1 MLCSGIAEPGPT
13 RQRVFWGLA
22 EGAIAATLILLAGEA
37 GLTALQ
43 QVITVVGL
51 PIFVLVCM
59 MIPALIRGFA
69 AEEIDHMNIG
79 KRPALS
85 EFEADAGA
93 DATDGS
99 ELRSATRN

>member
-1 MLCSGIAEPGPT
+1 
-13 RQRVFWGLA
+13 VFWGLA

-37 GLTALQ
+37 GLVALQ

-51 PIFVLVCM
+51 PIFLLVFM

-69 AEEIDHMNIG
+69 AEDIDHVTIG

-85 EFEADAGA
+85 EFDAAVPETADV
-93 DATDGS
+93 
-99 ELRSATRN
+99 RNQRGVDPAPNK